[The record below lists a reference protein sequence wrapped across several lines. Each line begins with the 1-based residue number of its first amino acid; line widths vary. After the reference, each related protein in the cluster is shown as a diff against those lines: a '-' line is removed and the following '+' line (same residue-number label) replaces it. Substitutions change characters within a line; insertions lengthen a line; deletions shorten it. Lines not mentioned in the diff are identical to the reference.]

1 MTDILREIEKGH
13 EAKYKLDEE
22 LRFKV
27 RCRAAKLFGLW
38 AAERLG
44 KTREQTDGYARR
56 LVGRCAEA
64 PGATVV
70 IDDVAAD
77 FAAAAVA
84 LAEGDLLAAY
94 ARCHATAAAQIA
106 DAYPM
111 PLDSD
116 HAPVGG

>member
-1 MTDILREIEKGH
+1 MSDILREIEKGH

-44 KTREQTDGYARR
+44 QTQEQAAGYASW

-64 PGATVV
+64 PGVNVV
-70 IDDVAAD
+70 VCDVGAAL
-77 FAAAAVA
+77 AAAEVTI
-84 LAEGDLLAAY
+84 AETDLLAAY
-94 ARCHATAAAQIA
+94 ARCHAAAAAQLA

-111 PLDSD
+111 PLDND
-116 HAPVGG
+116 HSPVGG

>member
-13 EAKYKLDEE
+13 EAKHKLDEE

-27 RCRAAKLFGLW
+27 RCRTAKLFGLW

-44 KTREQTDGYARR
+44 KTREQAPGYARR
-56 LVGRCAEA
+56 LVGRCIDA
-64 PGATVV
+64 PGTSAV

-77 FAAAAVA
+77 FAAAGVRIN
-84 LAEGDLLAAY
+84 EVDILAAY
-94 ARCHATAAAQIA
+94 SKHHAASLEQLAGEFPTA
-106 DAYPM
+106 
-111 PLDSD
+111 LDRD

>member
-27 RCRAAKLFGLW
+27 RCRTAKLFGLW

-44 KTREQTDGYARR
+44 KTREQAPGYARR
-56 LVGRCAEA
+56 LVDRCIDA
-64 PGATVV
+64 PGTSVV
-70 IDDVAAD
+70 IDDVTAD
-77 FAAAAVA
+77 FAAANVKISDTDIHTAYSRNHAISLEQLLGEFPTA
-84 LAEGDLLAAY
+84 LD
-94 ARCHATAAAQIA
+94 R
-106 DAYPM
+106 
-111 PLDSD
+111 D

>member
-22 LRFKV
+22 MRFKV

-38 AAERLG
+38 AAEKLG
-44 KTREQTDGYARR
+44 HTEAQGAAYARQ
-56 LVGRCAEA
+56 LVSHCLDA
-64 PGATVV
+64 PSTTVV
-70 IDDVAAD
+70 VDSVNAEFARARVKIADADV
-77 FAAAAVA
+77 
-84 LAEGDLLAAY
+84 LAAY
-94 ARCHATAAAQIA
+94 AGCHATAAEQLA
-106 DAYPM
+106 DVYPM